1 MPNQTK
7 KKKKKER
14 NEIVHIKCF
23 EEYLTQNKIQVIFKN
38 ILRLVIEF
46 TITTSSSEYFLSE
59 DLTQKQGLCFCSFSK
74 EKQNKPFLFIISY
87 RH

>member
-1 MPNQTK
+1 MLNQT

-38 ILRLVIEF
+38 ILHLVIEF
-46 TITTSSSEYFLSE
+46 TITTSSSEHFLSK
-59 DLTQKQGLCFCSFSK
+59 DLTQGLCFCSSSK